1 MNPASVPAS
10 SFCFRDHHR
19 RHPRVATGM
28 VAGLLAAALMLGGC
42 SLFGPSI
49 LFGGKA
55 TLEVGRVAD
64 RANGDSPI
72 AVDLVTVY
80 DAKLEERL
88 ATVKASV
95 WFASERASIARVF
108 PRSAFRV
115 WSWEWVPGQEVAPA
129 PRFSYR
135 RGARTTFLFANY
147 ATPGD
152 HRWRVAPNRSLQ
164 LSMELDDFTVSSAK

>member
-1 MNPASVPAS
+1 MS
-10 SFCFRDHHR
+10 SLRALGAML
-19 RHPRVATGM
+19 V
-28 VAGLLAAALMLGGC
+28 AALMLGGC

-55 TLEVGRVAD
+55 TLEVGRVPAQ
-64 RANGDSPI
+64 ANGDYPI

-88 ATVKASV
+88 ATVAASV
-95 WFASERASIARVF
+95 WFASERESIGRAF
-108 PRSAFRV
+108 PNKAFRV

-135 RGARTTFLFANY
+135 RGARTTFVFASY
-147 ATPGD
+147 DTPGD
-152 HRWRVAPNRSLQ
+152 HRWRVAPNRSL
-164 LSMELDDFTVSSAK
+164 ELTLQRDDFTVAPAR